1 MAVRVR
7 QSESNAVK
15 TSTLEDDKYDRL
27 NSGTSAVY
35 WERVPFKRRLIEKTV
50 VVMTF

>member
-7 QSESNAVK
+7 QSESNAGK

-27 NSGTSAVY
+27 NRAHQGFTGNASASKGV
-35 WERVPFKRRLIEKTV
+35 
-50 VVMTF
+50 